1 MFEKVE
7 QNLQSF
13 VARQVFIKIAIS
25 FFSLS
30 ETAKF
35 TYRLIHDLNYT
46 LGSNRFRANLIV
58 VVAMLLTF

>member
-7 QNLQSF
+7 QNLQPF

-30 ETAKF
+30 EIAKF

-46 LGSNRFRANLIV
+46 LGSNCFRANLIV